1 MSVMGMTKNIDKK
14 DIYSYIILKDQRI
27 IWTIKGKIISFLF
40 FLIKVDKI
48 MKVEI
53 SLYRIYSRTKKFK
66 LDFTDFIQFHS
77 TFNSPIFIIN

>member
-1 MSVMGMTKNIDKK
+1 MSVMGMTKNRDKK

-53 SLYRIYSRTKKFK
+53 SLYRIYSRTKNSSLILQISFN
-66 LDFTDFIQFHS
+66 FIALLIVLFL
-77 TFNSPIFIIN
+77 